1 MKRVRHA
8 GLLLAVVVSGVAMSL
23 STAQEKPATPAQQ
36 YQALT
41 KEFSAASS
49 SFWQETNQ
57 QRQAAVDRAE
67 KLPQKFLEL
76 AENNPKDPIA
86 LDALMQVVSVEYWL
100 NTHTSHP
107 GWGKESPQAK
117 AIAQMLRDHIESEKL
132 GEACRR
138 VHYNFH
144 KEGEMFLRTVLEK
157 SPHREVQGVACLRLA
172 QFLPNRLDRLDLLVA
187 QPELARRYEDLYSKE
202 YLETLRRQDRGK
214 VLREAES
221 LYERAIE
228 KYSDVKLPYD
238 VTVGDQAR
246 TELFEIRYLAI
257 GKEAPEIEGVD
268 QEGQPLKLSD
278 YRGKVVLLYF
288 WTEF

>member
-1 MKRVRHA
+1 MKRVRHTD
-8 GLLLAVVVSGVAMSL
+8 LLLGVIVSGVAMSL
-23 STAQEKPATPAQQ
+23 STAQDKPATLAEQ

-57 QRQAAVDRAE
+57 QQVAVDRAE

-76 AENNPKDPIA
+76 AENNPKDPTA
-86 LDALMQVVSVEYWL
+86 LDALMQVISVEYWL

-117 AIAQMLRDHIESEKL
+117 AIAQILRDYIDSEKL
-132 GEACRR
+132 GEVCRR
-138 VHYNFH
+138 VHYAFH
-144 KEGEMFLRTVLEK
+144 QEGETFLRTVLEK

-172 QFLPNRLDRLDLLVA
+172 QFLPNRFDRLDLLEN
-187 QPELARRYEDLYSKE
+187 QPELARRYEGLYGKE

-246 TELFEIRYLAI
+246 TELFEIGYLAI

-268 QEGQPLKLSD
+268 QKGQPLKLSD

-288 WTEF
+288 WSEY

>member
-1 MKRVRHA
+1 MKRLHHA
-8 GLLLAVVVSGVAMSL
+8 GLFLAAAVAGAASVSN
-23 STAQEKPATPAQQ
+23 AQEKATTPAEQ

-76 AENNPKDPIA
+76 AENNPKDPTA
-86 LDALMQVVSVEYWL
+86 LDALMQVISVEYWL

-107 GWGKESPQAK
+107 GWGKASPQAK
-117 AIAQMLRDHIESEKL
+117 AIGQILRNYLDSEKL
-132 GEACRR
+132 GEVCRR
-138 VHYNFH
+138 VHYAFH
-144 KEGEMFLRTVLEK
+144 QEGETFLRTVLEK
-157 SPHREVQGVACLRLA
+157 SPHREVQGQACLRLA
-172 QFLPNRLDRLDLLVA
+172 QFLPNRFDRLDLLEN
-187 QPELARRYEDLYSKE
+187 QPELARRYEGLYGKE

-228 KYSDVKLPYD
+228 KYSDVKLPYN
-238 VTVGDQAR
+238 VTVGDQAK

-257 GKEAPEIEGVD
+257 GKEAPEIEGVN